1 MQKEVIMR
9 KILNKIICFVLI
21 FAFSLSVLVGCAP
34 APQKI
39 KVQFMSE
46 GAIYKTID
54 AETGKEIELPA
65 EPVSQSGQF
74 LGWYLDNGVWSKP
87 FVEDT
92 LVDIGVLD
100 ETTLNVYAKF
110 GPANIV
116 SGKSA
121 IEYARYNMAGE
132 DALGRVVHPA
142 HGDRYDIDVGVFYC
156 MWNGGGSTHPGLQT
170 EILDIQDMIENG
182 QTDLLTNGDNLG
194 QFHYWGE
201 PLYGYYRSEDKWVLM
216 RHMELLS
223 QADVDFICIDNT
235 NPVIYVEATLALLET
250 LLELHNA
257 GYQEVLP
264 KVTFYTNDNSG
275 AQIEKIKSEFYM
287 YQNEKFA
294 PLWYSPNGKP
304 LIIGT
309 TTNNIG
315 SNVHFST
322 SITKSL
328 FDAEGQD
335 YFDVK
340 ESQWPNARDEDPN
353 AIPWTHWSKLIGDNG
368 PTEAGY
374 MAIPVAQHAQVYDSS
389 IGNYNINASS
399 MSKEASRGYSPKNDT
414 KDDVASGTSFKESW
428 SDVYYF
434 AERGTLKGV
443 LVTGWNEWI
452 AQKQAGGVFVDVYN
466 NEFSR
471 DMEMMVDD
479 ATTTSVGYGDN
490 FYMQLVQQ
498 VRDVKYKL
506 HNGGN
511 VVSLPSRTID
521 IYDTNYAISWA
532 GANATYRDFK
542 GDALARNCQNAANG
556 GTTQAT
562 YVDNTNRNDIKTIRV
577 AHDSQYLYMY
587 VDCATTITPYQA
599 GDTAWMNVLIGT
611 QYGEGTFGGYSYMIN
626 RKPTA
631 NSNTTSVHTY
641 VNGEWVQTGT
651 AEYNLNGEVITF
663 RISLAA
669 IGGSPSIRFKVSD
682 NVQRDSRFNH
692 NPIMNYYITGDSAP
706 LGRLGYTYNF

>member
-1 MQKEVIMR
+1 MVQR
-9 KILNKIICFVLI
+9 KSNRIICFILTL
-21 FAFSLSVLVGCAP
+21 AFSLSVLVGCAP

-39 KVQFMSE
+39 KVQFISE
-46 GAIYKTID
+46 SAIYKTID

-65 EPVSQSGQF
+65 EPVSKNGQF
-74 LGWYLDNGVWSKP
+74 LGWYLDNGIWSKP

-92 LVDIGVLD
+92 LVNIGVLD

-110 GPANIV
+110 GPVDII

-121 IEYARYNMAGE
+121 IEYARYNLAGE
-132 DALGRVVHPA
+132 DALGRLVYPA
-142 HGDRYDIDVGVFYC
+142 HGDRYDIDVGVFYSV
-156 MWNGGGSTHPGLQT
+156 WNGGGSEHPELQQD
-170 EILDIQDMIENG
+170 IRDIQDMIENE
-182 QTDLLTNGDNLG
+182 QLDVLTNSKNIG

-235 NPVIYVEATLALLET
+235 NDRIYVNATLALLET

-264 KVTFYTNDNSG
+264 KVTFYTNTES
-275 AQIEKIKSEFYM
+275 AKQINRIKTNFYE

-315 SNVHFST
+315 SDVHQNTTISAD
-322 SITKSL
+322 L
-328 FDAEGQD
+328 YDAESQN

-340 ESQWPNARDEDPN
+340 ESQWPNGPDDPN
-353 AIPWTHWSKLIGDNG
+353 GIPWMHWSRYKGDNSPSG
-368 PTEAGY
+368 IGY
-374 MAIPVAQHAQVYDSS
+374 MAVPVAQHGQTYDSNHGG
-389 IGNYNINASS
+389 IDVNASS
-399 MSKEASRGYSPKNDT
+399 KYRESSRGYNPKMDC
-414 KDDVASGTSFKESW
+414 KEDAASGTSFKESW
-428 SDVYYF
+428 NDAMYF

-443 LVTGWNEWI
+443 LITGWNEWI
-452 AQKQAGGVFVDVYN
+452 AQKQDGGKFVDVYN

-479 ATTTSVGYGDN
+479 ATSASVGYGDN

-498 VRDVKYKL
+498 VRDLKYKL
-506 HNGGN
+506 HNGGR
-511 VVSLPSRTID
+511 VVSLPEKTID
-521 IYDTNYAISWA
+521 IYDTNYALTWTY
-532 GANATYRDFK
+532 ANATYRDFK

-556 GTTQAT
+556 GATQEV

-599 GDTAWMNVLIGT
+599 GDTAWMNVLIGVE
-611 QYGEGTFGGYSYMIN
+611 YGDDTSFGSYTYMVN
-626 RKPTA
+626 RTP
-631 NSNTTSVHTY
+631 NVGNNTTTIHRY
-641 VNGEWVQTGT
+641 INKEWVQVGT
-651 AEYNLNGEVITF
+651 AEYNLHGEVITF
-663 RISLAA
+663 KIPLSD
-669 IGGSPSIRFKVSD
+669 IGGSSSIRFKVSD